1 MQHVILEDHLLNKL
15 QIQNLG
21 LNMRDKSL
29 QHSQK
34 KQKVKREFK
43 LHPWNVLNM
52 WNWITSLLFNQHT
65 HTHTHT
71 PSKTGKAIGLNF
83 TPEMFLICEIELLHC
98 CLTNTH
104 THTHIH
110 LPKLGKPLIV
120 NPVKFLW
127 TDDILVKIFQY
138 KGETRNNVQ
147 GSTDCL
153 KFRKRHS
160 GQSVTVIAK
169 ETELIW
175 FIEFPYGCYN
185 MLLYEGVSFSK
196 WCHLYLSS
204 WISGV
209 TGFNCIMLR
218 NIVSRAC
225 FLLGNLSVWQSSKSL
240 PVGGALTGRSLPSR
254 RRGSAP

>member
-1 MQHVILEDHLLNKL
+1 MKWKQGIPSQSLPLSLTYQH
-15 QIQNLG
+15 
-21 LNMRDKSL
+21 
-29 QHSQK
+29 
-34 KQKVKREFK
+34 
-43 LHPWNVLNM
+43 
-52 WNWITSLLFNQHT
+52 
-65 HTHTHT
+65 
-71 PSKTGKAIGLNF
+71 
-83 TPEMFLICEIELLHC
+83 
-98 CLTNTH
+98 TH

-147 GSTDCL
+147 GSTDGL
-153 KFRKRHS
+153 KFRKRHL
-160 GQSVTVIAK
+160 GQSVTVIGK
-169 ETELIW
+169 EAELIW

-225 FLLGNLSVWQSSKSL
+225 FLLGNLSIWQSSKSL

-254 RRGSAP
+254 RRGSTP